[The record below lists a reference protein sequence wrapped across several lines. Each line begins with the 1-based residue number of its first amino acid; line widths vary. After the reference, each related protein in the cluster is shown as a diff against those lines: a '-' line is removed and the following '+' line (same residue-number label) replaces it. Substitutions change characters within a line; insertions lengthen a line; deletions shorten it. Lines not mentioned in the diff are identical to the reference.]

1 MDNQKALLL
10 IKDTLRE
17 GLIILKCVDSIGKGK
32 VKKIGILLNLKHNG
46 LNIRQELRQIA
57 REGLSLLKSWEK
69 WWESQ
74 SRKNY
79 KQQLSRMWLTFKI

>member
-1 MDNQKALLL
+1 MENQKVLPL
-10 IKDTLRE
+10 IKDILRE
-17 GLIILKCVDSIGKGK
+17 GIIILKCVDNIDKGK

-46 LNIRQELRQIA
+46 LNIKQEQRQIV

-79 KQQLSRMWLTFKI
+79 KRQLSRMWLTFKI